1 MGLDRKSGKR
11 RDGVDAARA
20 EENETGAVSLA
31 VFEEIDRAAEVVFD
45 ELARAGFAVDAGE
58 DAGVGGGVDDPVHG
72 WQGLEIA
79 RGAEIGVDNFDPEF
93 FEFGAIG
100 FAAGTD
106 EVVET
111 VELVAGTGGDESPGE
126 RAADEAADAGDEN
139 AHGAEGLRGF
149 RRVGRGI
156 FERLG

>member
-1 MGLDRKSGKR
+1 M
-11 RDGVDAARA
+11 
-20 EENETGAVSLA
+20 
-31 VFEEIDRAAEVVFD
+31 
-45 ELARAGFAVDAGE
+45 
-58 DAGVGGGVDDPVHG
+58 
-72 WQGLEIA
+72 
-79 RGAEIGVDNFDPEF
+79 DNFDPEF

-100 FAAGTD
+100 LAAGTD

-111 VELVAGTGGDESPGE
+111 VELVAGTGGDESAGE
-126 RAADEAADAGDEN
+126 RAADETADAGDEN